1 LKVTNVGGKVMRII
15 FATISVGLSLSS
27 VAYAQQTQMGTAS
40 DQDFIKQVMKA
51 APQQVGE
58 QATIMRMHEGGMQT
72 VKKGTNEFTCMDSP
86 AGGSPMCLDPNA
98 MEWVSALASQTPPP
112 DKTGFA
118 YMLAGDTGG
127 SNTDPFAKEQKPDN
141 HWVRTGPHV
150 MIVGSGAKAMQGYP
164 RSADPD
170 PTKPY
175 VMWPGTPY
183 EHLMIPV
190 K

>member
-1 LKVTNVGGKVMRII
+1 MRII

-112 DKTGFA
+112 TRPGLPTCWLVIREA
-118 YMLAGDTGG
+118 ATPIP
-127 SNTDPFAKEQKPDN
+127 SRRSRSRIT
-141 HWVRTGPHV
+141 T
-150 MIVGSGAKAMQGYP
+150 GSGPAH
-164 RSADPD
+164 
-170 PTKPY
+170 T
-175 VMWPGTPY
+175 
-183 EHLMIPV
+183 
-190 K
+190 